1 MSSLA
6 STAAQGVA
14 FWMDQ
19 NEAEQ
24 LESRVP
30 AMRRCEGWSTNLFRL
45 TAYEHLWTRSTID
58 KRCGFS
64 CQFHQNASIFSLSVS
79 WRSKQLLQS
88 SIATVFCFI
97 FSAYQACAN
106 YQSQDR
112 RSRKTIRTLPTQ
124 IARVVGALAVHNLT
138 RLYPESHPSRPPAVH
153 AQKQVAGPRFQL
165 GETTET
171 TMTKCGNWTDR
182 AWDCLMHAV
191 LRVSFYTLP
200 VQENIR
206 SILESMARKTIRWI
220 RARTLSPLSVCRLS
234 SHLSFHFSFVFLRSS
249 WVASQ
254 AFDGRCSSAN
264 FVKCPASR
272 PSLPASEAAAITD
285 GWKYMKFMPL
295 CHLFLWNKQ
304 KWPNL
309 HITVHVLIRMHLQ
322 WDMTSW
328 YM

>member
-30 AMRRCEGWSTNLFRL
+30 AVRRCEGWSTNLFHL
-45 TAYEHLWTRSTID
+45 TAYERFWTRSTLD
-58 KRCGFS
+58 RRCGFS

-106 YQSQDR
+106 YQSQDK

-124 IARVVGALAVHNLT
+124 IARVVGALAVHNLR

-165 GETTET
+165 GETT
-171 TMTKCGNWTDR
+171 MTKCGNWTDR
-182 AWDCLMHAV
+182 AWDCLMQCSPKSVILHPSCSREHQEYSGV
-191 LRVSFYTLP
+191 NGKKKDPLNPSTHSFT
-200 VQENIR
+200 
-206 SILESMARKTIRWI
+206 SF
-220 RARTLSPLSVCRLS
+220 SVCRLS
-234 SHLSFHFSFVFLRSS
+234 SHLVSFVFLRSS
-249 WVASQ
+249 RVASQ

-295 CHLFLWNKQ
+295 CHLFLWSKQ

-309 HITVHVLIRMHLQ
+309 HVTVHVLIRMHLQ
-322 WDMTSW
+322 
-328 YM
+328 

>member
-30 AMRRCEGWSTNLFRL
+30 AVRRCEGWSTNLFHL
-45 TAYEHLWTRSTID
+45 TAYEHLWTRSTLD
-58 KRCGFS
+58 RRCGFS
-64 CQFHQNASIFSLSVS
+64 CQFHQNASIFSLSS

-97 FSAYQACAN
+97 FSAYHACAN
-106 YQSQDR
+106 YQSQDK

-124 IARVVGALAVHNLT
+124 IARLLGALAVHNLR
-138 RLYPESHPSRPPAVH
+138 RLYPESHPSRPPAGH

-165 GETTET
+165 GET

-206 SILESMARKTIRWI
+206 SILESMARKKIRWL
-220 RARTLSPLSVCRLS
+220 RARTLSPLSPFVVCLLIW
-234 SHLSFHFSFVFLRSS
+234 SHLSFSDPAESPPKPLMVAVAPPISWSVQQAAHRCLPPKLQQSQTVENTWSS
-249 WVASQ
+249 
-254 AFDGRCSSAN
+254 C
-264 FVKCPASR
+264 
-272 PSLPASEAAAITD
+272 LYAIC
-285 GWKYMKFMPL
+285 F
-295 CHLFLWNKQ
+295 FEVNK
-304 KWPNL
+304 ND
-309 HITVHVLIRMHLQ
+309 LIC
-322 WDMTSW
+322 T
-328 YM
+328 